1 MLLVKNFY
9 RGVARNFQRRGGTN
23 GGGGQAVSH
32 PGHLPVWYVHIQAVF
47 YYK

>member
-23 GGGGQAVSH
+23 GGGHAVSH

>member
-1 MLLVKNFY
+1 MLLVKIFY
-9 RGVARNFQRRGGTN
+9 RGVARNFQRRGELM
-23 GGGGQAVSH
+23 GGGHALSH